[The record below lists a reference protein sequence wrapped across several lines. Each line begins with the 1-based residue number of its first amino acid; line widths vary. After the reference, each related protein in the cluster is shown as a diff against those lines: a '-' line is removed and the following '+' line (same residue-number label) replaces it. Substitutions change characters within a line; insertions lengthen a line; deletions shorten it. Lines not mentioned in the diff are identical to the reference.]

1 MTSDRLTLAQV
12 VLLGAYAVG
21 MAGGQ
26 VLFKLA
32 AQRFPTGAAAHE
44 QLTSLLGNI
53 YFIAAFAFYCGLAVW
68 WVWILTFTPL
78 SRAYPFV
85 ALAFAITPV
94 LGGWLFDEPISLRL
108 ALGVAAIVFG
118 LVLVVG

>member
-1 MTSDRLTLAQV
+1 MTNDRLTMTQV
-12 VLLGAYAVG
+12 VLLGTYAVG
-21 MAGGQ
+21 MASGQ

-32 AQRFPTGAAAHE
+32 AQRFPAGE
-44 QLTSLLGNI
+44 QLTSLLGNT
-53 YFIAAFAFYCGLAVW
+53 YFFVAFAFYCALAVC

-85 ALAFAITPV
+85 ALAFAITPM
-94 LGGWLFDEPISLRL
+94 LGGWLFDEPINVRL
-108 ALGVAAIVFG
+108 VLGIAAIVFG

>member
-1 MTSDRLTLAQV
+1 MTNDRLTLAQV
-12 VLLGAYAVG
+12 VLLGSYAVG

-32 AQRFPTGAAAHE
+32 AQRFPASATIGE

-53 YFIAAFAFYCGLAVW
+53 YFFAAFAFYCALALW
-68 WVWILTFTPL
+68 WVWILTSIPL

-85 ALAFAITPV
+85 ALAFAITPM
-94 LGGWLFDEPISLRL
+94 LGGWLFGESINLRL
-108 ALGVAAIVFG
+108 GLGIAAIVVG

>member
-1 MTSDRLTLAQV
+1 MTNDRLTMAQV
-12 VLLGAYAVG
+12 VLLATYAVG
-21 MAGGQ
+21 MASGQ

-32 AQRFPTGAAAHE
+32 AQRFPANAAVGE
-44 QLTSLLGNI
+44 QLTSLLGNT
-53 YFIAAFAFYCGLAVW
+53 YFFVAFAFYCALAIC

-85 ALAFAITPV
+85 ALAFAITPM
-94 LGGWLFDEPISLRL
+94 LGGWLFDEPINLRL
-108 ALGVAAIVFG
+108 GFGIGAIVVG